1 MNYLVYDEIHLQTQG
16 DMVFDQEVLFGE
28 LSMLSL
34 EQAGE
39 NAGQRTLPIFNS
51 VSLTPDHYEKFW
63 QWTKKWAEKGLK
75 YLNVDVLSYG
85 VQLPYWSLE
94 VLTQTM
100 FK

>member
-1 MNYLVYDEIHLQTQG
+1 M
-16 DMVFDQEVLFGE
+16 
-28 LSMLSL
+28 
-34 EQAGE
+34 
-39 NAGQRTLPIFNS
+39 
-51 VSLTPDHYEKFW
+51 
-63 QWTKKWAEKGLK
+63 WAKDGMK